1 MLRICALVA
10 LVARKHIEV
19 CTVKPDSVFLQFGK
33 IPFHI
38 ERCLR
43 CTEIALRSARPV
55 TVSRYRSVRKAA
67 GIIFIVARRCVVI
80 IAVLVVNTEF
90 VAEIMHRID
99 KRFHAFPS
107 AGRLACR
114 CVVRMLVVIPRFCP
128 AVQMKIDFLYAEI
141 MNFADLLFAHGK
153 RHYAVIFLRILR
165 IEKAGLRLH
174 NRLDSRMNKTRSH
187 KIVNGRILYCLFFQ
201 SAQMALFPYI
211 LAVRFAEVVI
221 IAVI

>member
-1 MLRICALVA
+1 
-10 LVARKHIEV
+10 
-19 CTVKPDSVFLQFGK
+19 
-33 IPFHI
+33 
-38 ERCLR
+38 
-43 CTEIALRSARPV
+43 
-55 TVSRYRSVRKAA
+55 
-67 GIIFIVARRCVVI
+67 
-80 IAVLVVNTEF
+80 
-90 VAEIMHRID
+90 
-99 KRFHAFPS
+99 
-107 AGRLACR
+107 
-114 CVVRMLVVIPRFCP
+114 
-128 AVQMKIDFLYAEI
+128 MKIDFLYAEI

-211 LAVRFAEVVI
+211 LTVYFAEVVI